1 MNLFLLPNTKSSVI
15 QKNIGRNQKYTL
27 EENGCFFSN
36 IPKYVLLLF
45 STEDRSQTCL
55 NQVEDEYMRECVFFF
70 LGVSYP
76 FKCVLWIKPSDS
88 ISAPRARTG
97 FLPLVTLA

>member
-27 EENGCFFSN
+27 EENGCFFPTSLN
-36 IPKYVLLLF
+36 MSYFYFQQK
-45 STEDRSQTCL
+45 TESQTCL